1 MDNTHFCR
9 CVDDKYV
16 EWGSVDFT
24 LVLSFLQVSSVGCQN
39 ARMPRPW
46 SPTDSE
52 WSDLEE
58 EWMYERRTIH
68 EVYEYFTPRF
78 TVPNPRLRS
87 PQLPPEI
94 CLSILDF
101 VGDRGDS
108 SRQLIFYIC
117 SLTCRAFFHRS
128 RRYLYETIR
137 FYDSDRFQS
146 FLKSITQWVHLREL
160 TTEIEFNQHN
170 VKDYHQLFLRG
181 PKLLPNLQLL
191 SLTHMPLLHPSIVN
205 IRRPFRS
212 VTSLSIQ
219 NSSFSSILDIRRLID
234 SHFPRLS
241 SLELRE
247 LELHSLFVIL
257 PKPWPRKALSLSKLE
272 MSFLPDNH
280 IGPVQQW
287 LLSTPTLTSIHSLN
301 IPAEQSYVEMLAYV
315 GQHLQTLILCWTWK
329 YETSEKISLQPGLL
343 PILKTLVIVA
353 GDQWEIPNFC
363 SAFAGHRFSSTLSCI
378 RIWIMVRAPAGG
390 KEYDLLDD
398 TLAVLPSRIRIEIG
412 SHYWSYLPKR
422 KSKGVLVVPSVPYG
436 A

>member
-39 ARMPRPW
+39 ARMP
-46 SPTDSE
+46 
-52 WSDLEE
+52 LGQQ
-58 EWMYERRTIH
+58 RRLGCPGLGPQPI
-68 EVYEYFTPRF
+68 RNGQIWRRSGL
-78 TVPNPRLRS
+78 PNPRLRS

-101 VGDRGDS
+101 VGDRAVDTSMKLSDS
-108 SRQLIFYIC
+108 
-117 SLTCRAFFHRS
+117 
-128 RRYLYETIR
+128 TI
-137 FYDSDRFQS
+137 
-146 FLKSITQWVHLREL
+146 
-160 TTEIEFNQHN
+160 
-170 VKDYHQLFLRG
+170 
-181 PKLLPNLQLL
+181 
-191 SLTHMPLLHPSIVN
+191 
-205 IRRPFRS
+205 
-212 VTSLSIQ
+212 
-219 NSSFSSILDIRRLID
+219 
-234 SHFPRLS
+234 
-241 SLELRE
+241 
-247 LELHSLFVIL
+247 
-257 PKPWPRKALSLSKLE
+257 
-272 MSFLPDNH
+272 
-280 IGPVQQW
+280 
-287 LLSTPTLTSIHSLN
+287 
-301 IPAEQSYVEMLAYV
+301 
-315 GQHLQTLILCWTWK
+315 TLILCWTWK

-353 GDQWEIPNFC
+353 SDQWEIPNFC

-412 SHYWSYLPKR
+412 SHYWSYLPKL